1 MKNLVSSKHLS
12 WKVDKL
18 VNINVLKD
26 DGSLEALNQK
36 SLESHKKNKSKN
48 KNQSSHLRS
57 IT

>member
-36 SLESHKKNKSKN
+36 SLESHKKINPKTKIRA
-48 KNQSSHLRS
+48 LGAL
-57 IT
+57 I